1 MAPFIARARAL
12 IRFVGRP
19 IVCFIVASIW
29 DPKVRVLGLG
39 AGMLPAKNRHP
50 APSFVNPP
58 SGQLLE
64 FTSKEIS
71 QAKEMAD
78 TGFV

>member
-1 MAPFIARARAL
+1 
-12 IRFVGRP
+12 
-19 IVCFIVASIW
+19 
-29 DPKVRVLGLG
+29 
-39 AGMLPAKNRHP
+39 MLPAKNRHP

-64 FTSKEIS
+64 FTSKEMS

-78 TGFV
+78 TGFVKIVM